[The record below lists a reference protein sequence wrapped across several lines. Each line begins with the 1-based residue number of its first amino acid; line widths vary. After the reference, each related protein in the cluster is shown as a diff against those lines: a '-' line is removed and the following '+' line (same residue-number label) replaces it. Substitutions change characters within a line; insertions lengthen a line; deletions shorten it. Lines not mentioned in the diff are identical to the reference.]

1 MLHVLHVDT
10 GREWRGGQAQALGLL
25 TALSG
30 EPDLRQTLCAPP
42 DSPLAQR
49 ASERGVEIL
58 RLSLRGEWD
67 LVSSRAIRR
76 FIREESVGIVHTHDA
91 HAHAHALGA
100 VRRFP
105 GVRLVVHRRVDFDVG
120 RGWFRR
126 RKWGPRVDHV
136 IAISEGVADVLER
149 CGISRGRISVIPSGV
164 DVAKFDGLEPD
175 AVVRGDL
182 GVPPNA
188 PLIGNVAA
196 LVDHKGHVYLIDAM
210 EHVLREIPE
219 AHCVIVGE
227 GELRPHLEQRIRKR
241 GLEGHVSLA
250 GWRSDVGQC
259 LDQFDVFCLSSHKE
273 GLCTS
278 LLDAALMRVPLV
290 AFRTG
295 GVPDIVRDGETGW
308 LAPVRDAKALAAA
321 IVEALRDRE
330 EARRRAEAA
339 HAHVLATFDLRLTA
353 QRTLEL
359 WRRLAVGG

>member
-1 MLHVLHVDT
+1 MLHILHVDT
-10 GREWRGGQAQALGLL
+10 GREWRGGQAQVLGLL
-25 TALSG
+25 TALSD

-49 ASERGVEIL
+49 ASEQGVEVL

-67 LVSSRAIRR
+67 LVSSRAIQR
-76 FIREESVGIVHTHDA
+76 FVREQSVDVVHTHDA
-91 HAHAHALGA
+91 HAHALALGA
-100 VRRFP
+100 VRRLA

-136 IAISEGVADVLER
+136 VAISEGVAAVLER
-149 CGISRGRISVIPSGV
+149 CGISRERITVIPSGI
-164 DVAKFDGLEPD
+164 DVAKFDGLTPGPSVREDLGIPPD
-175 AVVRGDL
+175 A
-182 GVPPNA
+182 
-188 PLIGNVAA
+188 PLVGNVAA
-196 LVDHKGHVYLIDAM
+196 LADHKGHTYLIDAM

-219 AHCVIVGE
+219 ARCAIVGE
-227 GELRPHLEQRIRKR
+227 GKIRPRLEQEIRERK
-241 GLEGHVSLA
+241 LEGRVSLA
-250 GWRSDVGQC
+250 GWRSDIGQC
-259 LDQFDVFCLSSHKE
+259 LGQFDVFCLSSHME

-308 LAPVRDAKALAAA
+308 LAPVRDVKALGAT
-321 IVEALRDRE
+321 IVEALRNRD
-330 EARRRAEAA
+330 EAQRRADAA

-353 QRTLEL
+353 EMTLGL
-359 WRRLAVGG
+359 WRQLVMDG